1 MQQRLLGFQ
10 IGNLTMGRILSALL
24 LLAICLAVT
33 KLLMK
38 LVDRMIL
45 KMRVEKSLHL
55 FIRSAAKFGLLFLT
69 VLIVADSIGIP
80 VTSLVTMLGV
90 AGLAVSLAV
99 QDSLAKLAGGIMIL
113 VNKPFVVGDYIEAG
127 STSGTVREIGLI
139 YTRLSTPDNKTIC
152 LPNNDLSSE
161 RIVNYSSQDVRR
173 VDIVVCASY
182 ENSTQQVKRALRQAL
197 EAVPGPLADPA
208 PFIGITGYLDSSIQ
222 YTIRAWTK
230 TADYWDVYYALLEQV
245 RQSFEENGV
254 EMTYNHLNVHLCP
267 PQKEGD

>member
-1 MQQRLLGFQ
+1 MLQRLLGFQ

-113 VNKPFVVGDYIEAG
+113 VNKPFV
-127 STSGTVREIGLI
+127 
-139 YTRLSTPDNKTIC
+139 
-152 LPNNDLSSE
+152 SE
-161 RIVNYSSQDVRR
+161 RRDV
-173 VDIVVCASY
+173 
-182 ENSTQQVKRALRQAL
+182 K
-197 EAVPGPLADPA
+197 ADFHIHA
-208 PFIGITGYLDSSIQ
+208 FLLD
-222 YTIRAWTK
+222 
-230 TADYWDVYYALLEQV
+230 V
-245 RQSFEENGV
+245 
-254 EMTYNHLNVHLCP
+254 
-267 PQKEGD
+267 